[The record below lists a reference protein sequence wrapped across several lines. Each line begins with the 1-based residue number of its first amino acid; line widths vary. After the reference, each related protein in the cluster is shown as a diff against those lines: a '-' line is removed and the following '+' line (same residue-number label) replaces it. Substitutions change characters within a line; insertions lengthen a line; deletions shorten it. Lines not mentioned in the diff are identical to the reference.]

1 MLKNCIQCGKVYED
15 FLDLYKMC
23 PDCREEETTLLRKVK
38 DYLWDYP
45 GSTEAKLHEIFGV
58 THEQVT
64 KWLREERLEIT
75 PESNIKLT
83 CVRCGSMILKGKY
96 CDHCRKVVGDELESL
111 KKDAAPKVDKQVY
124 SMVIDKDASGKMHF
138 VQGMDKHRHISVPK
152 EYLNKTKKETIPKG
166 KDE

>member
-1 MLKNCIQCGKVYED
+1 MLKNCIKCGKIYED
-15 FLDLYKMC
+15 YLDLYKMC
-23 PDCREEETTLLRKVK
+23 PDCRTQESDLLRQVK

-45 GSTEAKLHEIFGV
+45 GTTEAKLRELFGV

-96 CDHCRKVVGDELESL
+96 CDHCKKVVGDELDSL
-111 KKDAAPKVDKQVY
+111 KKELSPKQEKQIY
-124 SMVIDKDASGKMHF
+124 SMVIDKEVSGKMHF
-138 VQGMDKHRHISVPK
+138 VSGGENNRHLSNPK
-152 EYLNKTKKETIPKG
+152 
-166 KDE
+166 DV